1 MERVARPTA
10 GAPEMADASRAEG
23 VTARMSPGALPVDSS
38 PPPHPARP
46 PPTSDEAWDNMVHD
60 GIGSVN
66 VRGQREYVATPAV
79 TRARA
84 KRDGVLPGFCALMAT
99 QEEITGSL
107 ATEST
112 PGAETPDL
120 PAGPACDLETP
131 ETYAQAHAGPHD
143 PIWTRAEKKELV
155 GLVSVG
161 TFEEAGGV

>member
-1 MERVARPTA
+1 M
-10 GAPEMADASRAEG
+10 GS
-23 VTARMSPGALPVDSS
+23 GALPVDSS
-38 PPPHPARP
+38 SPSHSVRP
-46 PPTSDEAWDNMVHD
+46 PPELDKTWADIVHD
-60 GIGSVN
+60 GVGTVHAC
-66 VRGQREYVATPAV
+66 GQREYVATPAV

-99 QEEITGSL
+99 QEEITRSL

-143 PIWTRAEKKELV
+143 PIWTRAEKMELV